1 MIFEPKHLTL
11 KNGVDALFRSPVAA
25 DAAQMLDYLKTTSAE
40 TDFMLRYPEECTMTQ
55 EQEVAFLQNIVES
68 PNTVMILC
76 EIGGKIVGN
85 CCLSF
90 HSFLKTGHRA
100 DIAIGIVSAHWNLGI
115 GTAMFR
121 QMIDIAE
128 KHGIMQL
135 ELEVIEGNSRAISL
149 YEKMG
154 FRIVAEKPDAIRLK
168 DGTMLKEFIMVKR
181 I

>member
-1 MIFEPKHLTL
+1 MIFEPKQITL
-11 KNGVDALFRSPVAA
+11 KNGEDALFRSPVAA
-25 DAAQMLDYLKTTSAE
+25 DAAQMLEYLKTTSAE
-40 TDFMLRYPEECTMTQ
+40 TDFVLRYPEECTMTQ
-55 EQEVAFLQNIVES
+55 EQEVTFLQGIVDS

-76 EIGGKIVGN
+76 EIDGKIVGN

-90 HSFLKTGHRA
+90 HSFLKTRHRA
-100 DIAIGIVSAHWNLGI
+100 EIAIGIVRSHWNFGI

-121 QMIDIAE
+121 EMIDIAQ
-128 KHGIMQL
+128 KHGITQL
-135 ELEVIEGNSRAISL
+135 ELEVIEGNTRAISL

-154 FRIVAEKPDAIRLK
+154 FRIVAERPDAIRLK